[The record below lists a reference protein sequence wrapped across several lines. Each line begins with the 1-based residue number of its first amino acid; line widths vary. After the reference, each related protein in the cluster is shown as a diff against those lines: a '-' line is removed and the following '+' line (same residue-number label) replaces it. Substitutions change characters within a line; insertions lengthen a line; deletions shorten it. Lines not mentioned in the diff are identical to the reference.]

1 MRLATPSLL
10 RLSDIIEYLIDPR
23 VGIIRQVEES
33 PAEAGAPNFFHF
45 YAIACN
51 TGAFARQQN
60 FANTGG
66 ASANR
71 QSALAK
77 AVGEAVERYC
87 AALYEVTEL
96 PLTSRENAPFPCVAP
111 DAFARYAPS
120 QYKAPGMI
128 FVPFE
133 DATPVRWVP
142 AIDQLTGEER
152 YVPAAMVYVPYYYY
166 LQTGEVPIVQPIST
180 GLACHCTPAEAALNG
195 LCEVVERDAFMITWQ
210 ARMSRPQI
218 AVESLSDAN
227 YDLVRRFE
235 RTGAS
240 VTLLDV
246 TLDAGIPTVLSVLRS
261 PSPNS
266 PAFVFASAAAL
277 SPEDAVR
284 KCLDELAHTRRY
296 MQQITTTMPRLP
308 VMPPGHENVIDQQ
321 THLNFWCD
329 HSNGP
334 LADFIF
340 ASRRRVDFNDIED
353 RSTGDPARDLDVAC
367 RRLRDAGSQVLV
379 ADLTTPDVA
388 ELGLSVVRAII
399 PGYHPL
405 MMGFATRALGGRRL
419 WEVPQKLGYQGVS
432 LESGDNPAP
441 HPFP

>member
-1 MRLATPSLL
+1 M
-10 RLSDIIEYLIDPR
+10 
-23 VGIIRQVEES
+23 
-33 PAEAGAPNFFHF
+33 
-45 YAIACN
+45 
-51 TGAFARQQN
+51 
-60 FANTGG
+60 
-66 ASANR
+66 
-71 QSALAK
+71 
-77 AVGEAVERYC
+77 ERCC

-96 PLTSRENAPFPCVAP
+96 PLTSRENAPFPCVPP
-111 DAFARYAPS
+111 DAFALYSPS

-128 FVPFE
+128 FVPFD

-142 AIDQLTGEER
+142 AADPLTGEER

-166 LQTGEVPIVQPIST
+166 VQTGEAPIVQPIST

-240 VTLLDV
+240 VTLLDI
-246 TLDAGIPTVLSVLRS
+246 TLDAGIPSVLSVLRN
-261 PSPNS
+261 PSPNA

-277 SPEDAVR
+277 APRMPYGRASR
-284 KCLDELAHTRRY
+284 SWRSTRRY

-308 VMPPGHENVIDQQ
+308 VIPPGHENVIDQQ

-329 HSNGP
+329 HSNSP

-340 ASRRRVDFNDIED
+340 ASRRHVDFNDIED
-353 RSTGDPARDLDVAC
+353 LSTGDPTRDLEVAC
-367 RRLRDAGSQVLV
+367 RHLCDAGGQVLV

-405 MMGFATRALGGRRL
+405 MMGFATRALGGSRL
-419 WEVPQKLGYQGVS
+419 WEVPQKLGYQGIS
-432 LESGDNPAP
+432 LDSGDNPAP